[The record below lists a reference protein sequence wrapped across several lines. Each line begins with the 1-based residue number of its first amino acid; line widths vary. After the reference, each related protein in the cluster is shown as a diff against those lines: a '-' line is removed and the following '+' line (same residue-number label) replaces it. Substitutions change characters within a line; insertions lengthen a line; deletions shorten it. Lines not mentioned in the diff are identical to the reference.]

1 VALAIGYRQRHGVL
15 ARGAASGRWRGVVA
29 ENIWQ
34 GRLVRLRA
42 VEPADWEAFFAWADD
57 TEGQRRSYQIPFPP
71 SATARRRDAE
81 QTALAPTDGD
91 QFRWAIADHDGTLI
105 GTINTHSCDRRNGVF
120 RYGLGIRQEYQR
132 RGYAREAILLAL
144 RYFFGE
150 LRYQKVGALVYSF
163 NTPSISLHE
172 RLGFQQEGRLRR
184 EIFTAGQYHDVVIF
198 GLTVE
203 EFTAQHPEYAPA
215 ALS

>member
-1 VALAIGYRQRHGVL
+1 M
-15 ARGAASGRWRGVVA
+15 SGS
-29 ENIWQ
+29 IWH

-71 SATARRRDAE
+71 SAAARRRDAE
-81 QTALAPTDGD
+81 QTALAPSEGD
-91 QFRWAIADHDGTLI
+91 QFRWAIADREGALV
-105 GTINTHSCDRRNGVF
+105 GTINTHTCDRRNGTF
-120 RYGLGIRQEYQR
+120 RYGLGIRPEYQR
-132 RGYAREAILLAL
+132 RGYAGEAILLVL

-150 LRYQKVGALVYSF
+150 LRYQKVGAVVYSF
-163 NTPSISLHE
+163 NTPSIRLHE

-184 EIFTAGQYHDVVIF
+184 ELFTAGHYHDVLLF

-203 EFTAQHPEYAPA
+203 EFVARHTDYAPTGA
-215 ALS
+215 D